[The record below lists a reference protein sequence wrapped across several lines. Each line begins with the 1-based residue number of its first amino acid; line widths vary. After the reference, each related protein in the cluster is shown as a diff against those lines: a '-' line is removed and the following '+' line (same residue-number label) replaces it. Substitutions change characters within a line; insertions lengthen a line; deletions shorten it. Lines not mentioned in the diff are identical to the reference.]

1 MLRSIFISDLGLKFS
16 FSVMPL
22 SDFDIRV
29 MLIWNCPPSFVLWVA
44 FLPRNKPLLISWRQ
58 SPSAVILE
66 PKKVSH
72 CLHCFSIYL
81 PWSDGTR
88 CHELSFFECW
98 VLSQLFQSPLSP
110 SSRGSLVPF
119 PFLPLGWCHL
129 HIWHYWYFSCQS
141 WYQLVLRPVRHFT
154 RCTLHKS

>member
-1 MLRSIFISDLGLKFS
+1 MVQFSHSYMTTGKTMVFTRQTAVGKVMSLLFNMLSRLVI
-16 FSVMPL
+16 
-22 SDFDIRV
+22 
-29 MLIWNCPPSFVLWVA
+29 A

-66 PKKVSH
+66 PQKVSH

-119 PFLPLGWCHL
+119 PFLPLEWCHL
-129 HIWHYWYFSCQS
+129 RIWDYWYFSCQS
-141 WYQLVLRPVRHFT
+141 WYQLVLHPVRHFT
-154 RCTLHKS
+154 WCTLHKS